1 MSDSSKKK
9 SRKAPQQARQPY
21 QAPDFIN
28 SLAFER
34 KSLACVPAS
43 RNASPVFPANCSM
56 QS

>member
-9 SRKAPQQARQPY
+9 SKKAPRQARQAY
-21 QAPDFIN
+21 EAPDFIN

-34 KSLACVPAS
+34 KSLACVPAT
-43 RNASPVFPANCSM
+43 RNANPVFPANCSM